1 MRFIYSFLT
10 LILLLSCSDSNE
22 YEPEISHAK
31 TQISFNVT
39 TEALSDSTQSRG
51 ITINHPSNIYPLLL
65 ATRKP
70 FPNLLRISSG
80 EC

>member
-31 TQISFNVT
+31 TQISFSVT

-51 ITINHPSNIYPLLL
+51 ITQRIENRYNWIQLNIKDINDL
-65 ATRKP
+65 A
-70 FPNLLRISSG
+70 NLAV
-80 EC
+80 